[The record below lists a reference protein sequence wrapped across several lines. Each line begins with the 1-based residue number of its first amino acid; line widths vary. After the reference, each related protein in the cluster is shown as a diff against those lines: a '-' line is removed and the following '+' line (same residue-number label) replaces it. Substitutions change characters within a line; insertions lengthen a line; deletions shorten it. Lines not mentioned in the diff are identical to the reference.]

1 MAKAV
6 PLNQGNI
13 YKMLLNTVNH
23 SLENLITDV
32 HFNINKIF
40 RYIAFGLLVMGLG
53 AFVFSLPHFLSDKL
67 LTEKN
72 TKNETAILCRNTN
85 QTNIPSKD
93 TSAMSNYFVFF
104 IIAQI
109 LHGAG
114 AAPILSLGKQL

>member
-1 MAKAV
+1 MAR
-6 PLNQGNI
+6 
-13 YKMLLNTVNH
+13 
-23 SLENLITDV
+23 LITAA

-67 LTEKN
+67 LTDTN
-72 TKNETAILCRNTN
+72 TNETAILCLNTN

-114 AAPILSLGKQL
+114 AAPILSLGK